1 MQLSQIKVA
10 KVLPAGSTA
19 AMPVPGS
26 PQHAIVSWK
35 AEKEQQ
41 RSFHAPGA
49 PTTPRRGKE
58 AGKVCWLRAWH
69 DRGAGQAC
77 QLALTQSPGA
87 GVAAAPH
94 QLPLAIAAVCN
105 LDSLPC

>member
-10 KVLPAGSTA
+10 KVLPAGSMA

-26 PQHAIVSWK
+26 PQQAIVSWK

-58 AGKVCWLRAWH
+58 AGKVCWLRAWPW
-69 DRGAGQAC
+69 G
-77 QLALTQSPGA
+77 GA
-87 GVAAAPH
+87 GVPACADAEPG
-94 QLPLAIAAVCN
+94 CGGSCCTTSTTSG
-105 LDSLPC
+105 DCCSLES